1 MATRILIAD
10 DHTIMRT
17 GLRALLEKTP
27 GCEIVGEAADGKQA
41 VALAG
46 EFLPDI
52 VIMDVNMPVL
62 NGIEA
67 TKQILAAH
75 ATTRVIVLSAHS
87 DANLIRQSFH
97 AGAVAYLLK
106 DAAFDEVVRAIEATG
121 KGEVY
126 VSSHVAGQVMRSI
139 MQSGLKD
146 APPDMP
152 LSPREREVLQLVADG
167 KSTKQVAQQL
177 TVSVKTI
184 ETHRQNIMAK
194 LNLFSVAELT
204 KYAIRRGLTSLD

>member
-41 VALAG
+41 VALAA

-52 VIMDVNMPVL
+52 VIMDVNMPIL

-75 ATTRVIVLSAHS
+75 AKTRVIVLSAHS

>member
-1 MATRILIAD
+1 MATKIIIAD

-17 GLRALLEKTP
+17 GLRALLAPTP
-27 GCEIVGEAADGKQA
+27 GFEIVAEAADGKQA
-41 VALAG
+41 VEMSAAHT
-46 EFLPDI
+46 PDI

-62 NGIEA
+62 NGVEA

-75 ATTRVIVLSAHS
+75 PKTRIIVLSAHS

-106 DAAFDEVVRAIEATG
+106 DAAFEEVVRAIEATQ

-139 MQSGLKD
+139 MQSGLND

-152 LSPREREVLQLVADG
+152 LSPREREVLQLVAEG